1 MHTTI
6 RLSQAIQCVDYED
19 RLADAHRN
27 SEPEIVAYTIDDGLR
42 AAVRIAEDNA
52 PWDVCLF
59 KEHRH
64 DRPRATA
71 GSPLLPRRVARL
83 GLLVHGIEAG
93 KLRPPLDLRD
103 DKALHALVLGALL
116 GDEGEKVL
124 RDHRGSVV
132 AADDDI
138 AGKDR
143 AAAAADRLLPS
154 DEGEAIDVGRG
165 GSAGAPHRQ
174 LGGKHALLVA
184 HHAVGH

>member
-1 MHTTI
+1 MYGGSRSHSRAGVLKRRVPTANGKTALMHTGFFIGNKAFYDHTTI
-6 RLSQAIQCVDYED
+6 RLSQAVECIDYED

-27 SEPEIVAYTIDDGLR
+27 SEPEIVSHTIDDGLR

-116 GDEGEKVL
+116 GD
-124 RDHRGSVV
+124 
-132 AADDDI
+132 
-138 AGKDR
+138 
-143 AAAAADRLLPS
+143 
-154 DEGEAIDVGRG
+154 
-165 GSAGAPHRQ
+165 
-174 LGGKHALLVA
+174 
-184 HHAVGH
+184 